1 MTQTTEQLAL
11 KYWDCIVPGKLVP
24 DGDDADM
31 EDLTKELVSQDEE
44 GGESEM
50 TEEIKTKEVGL

>member
-1 MTQTTEQLAL
+1 
-11 KYWDCIVPGKLVP
+11 VPGKLVP